1 MDKWDWPVSIAFAV
15 MTVSVFVLLAVT
27 IFTVNPWLV
36 LLVLVWFGFIWA
48 NWREFSKWRS
58 GNHKMQ
64 RETQETGDR
73 FSIQIFLA
81 ASAAADH
88 LSRKYQHL
96 GATDSP
102 EVRDHLR
109 AIWEEVAAHRLPE
122 STPKEFLELRSKA
135 TRMVVLLSGQE
146 ELH

>member
-1 MDKWDWPVSIAFAV
+1 MSRWDTATGIAFGV

-48 NWREFSKWRS
+48 NWREFSKWRA
-58 GNHKMQ
+58 GDHKMQ
-64 RETQETGDR
+64 RQTQADADR
-73 FSIQIFLA
+73 FSVQVFLA

-88 LSRKYQHL
+88 LSQKYRHL

-109 AIWEEVAAHRLPE
+109 AIWEDVARHKLPE
-122 STPKEFLELRSKA
+122 SAPPELVALRKKA
-135 TRMVVLLSGQE
+135 ADMTRLLAGQR